1 MKTATPLTIHTSKKS
16 GFSFKKHP
24 DTDLLELHK
33 TLLTKKL
40 NTLPIK
46 LRTKKQ
52 ILKLYSAVI
61 KPDNIRK
68 YYNAHID
75 RFLSALVTNQLHLVE
90 KYTN

>member
-1 MKTATPLTIHTSKKS
+1 MKTATSLTIRTSKKS

-33 TLLTKKL
+33 SLLTKKL

-52 ILKLYSAVI
+52 ILKLYDATISS
-61 KPDNIRK
+61 KNIRK

-75 RFLSALVTNQLHLVE
+75 NFLKALVTNQLHLVE
-90 KYTN
+90 KYV